1 MKSLESLTTWLS
13 KTSKNA
19 KLMSTQTVKRAQL
32 FNNNSSYWQINF
44 LKMLVKLLVKLLM
57 PCLKVCCPWMEQPY
71 LAQKDNLMLL
81 LCQVK
86 D

>member
-44 LKMLVKLLVKLLM
+44 LKMLVKLLV

>member
-44 LKMLVKLLVKLLM
+44 LKMLVKLLVKLLV